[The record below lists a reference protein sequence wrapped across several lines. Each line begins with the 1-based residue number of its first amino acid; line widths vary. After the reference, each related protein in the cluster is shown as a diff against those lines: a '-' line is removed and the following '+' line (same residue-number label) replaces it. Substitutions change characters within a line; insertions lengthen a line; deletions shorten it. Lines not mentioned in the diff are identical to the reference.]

1 MSYRPSSSFGI
12 FAHAFMPSAL
22 SIYDF
27 GVEGFEFCT
36 GIVDFELPVHAALFG
51 IAVCLPGRGF
61 RLQCGDVTKAAIL
74 QTLPC
79 QATQFVFG
87 DVEPASVFGCVTER
101 DSPHQFASF
110 LWSKRFVE
118 CSHRVSVQGVADH
131 DDFFGG
137 GITSP

>member
-36 GIVDFELPVHAALFG
+36 GIVDFEFPVHAALFG

-61 RLQCGDVTKAAIL
+61 RLQCGDVTKAEIL

-87 DVEPASVFGCVTER
+87 DVEPASVFGDRKSTR
-101 DSPHQFASF
+101 LNSS
-110 LWSKRFVE
+110 
-118 CSHRVSVQGVADH
+118 
-131 DDFFGG
+131 
-137 GITSP
+137 